1 MKKRIFCL
9 ITLLLTMATQ
19 GAWAEWTGGTY
30 TATANETRG
39 SITVTYNATL
49 FINEGVTVTVNGN
62 ENRIGINI
70 KEGCTLTIAGPGTLV
85 VKGADGNGA
94 YIGDYGAGFGGNG
107 YTAISGSIIVQGA
120 TVNVTGG
127 HGNNGP
133 DKSDQENAYNGG
145 NGGAAFSGAV
155 TIHSG
160 TINAHGGN
168 GGAGGHNFG
177 YLYGGAG
184 GNGGNAFTGTLT
196 YYGGTVNAQGGG
208 FGTGGSNSNNEQSG
222 NGTEGKA
229 FASSVNFQNTPTTL
243 TDGSSNIEQ
252 TAETNH
258 KTVNIS
264 GSDVPVLPSA
274 DASGDYLISSIYDW
288 NTFANAVSTGATFS
302 GKTVKLAND
311 LSGVTMKAG
320 SDTKPF
326 SGTFDGQEHT
336 LTVNITSLG
345 SAAPFAKV
353 DGATIQKLIVAGSV
367 TTSMTD
373 GADHTAGLIGKADG
387 TVTVNDVRVSA
398 TVTGLTYY
406 SGFIANGGS
415 STINMTGC
423 VFDGQLM
430 EKTAGE
436 TQYAGG
442 FIGWGGNMTI
452 TMNDCLFAGTSTI
465 AASGSGAR
473 NFLPVGFYGTYNT
486 SLGSLNLNNVYTT
499 APSATHDF
507 PNHGAAL
514 SNGEKQAYS
523 ITAADANVTT
533 LAISGNAVANY
544 TVSGLK
550 RYASGIEY
558 GSTLYA
564 ANGESVSL
572 TLAHADAEAGQHFS
586 SYAVSGGGSL
596 TAQTETSATLS
607 MTDANQTIS
616 AEYADNASHNVS
628 FVITETGWS
637 TTPSGTAREG
647 ETVTVSYTGKHKV
660 KIVEVKDKGAQLST
674 ISEVTMTG
682 TKDGDT
688 YSYSGTF
695 TMSTVDMYVQNLL
708 YYKLGAEETLADYQT
723 TYNNQTTGNDKYYF
737 LDRTLTK
744 NVWNTFSSPF
754 AIASGDMEKYF
765 GAGTKVRKLDNTT
778 IDGNLLN
785 LNFVN
790 ASSIEAG
797 KPYIVKPTAAN
808 VDFSADGKEF
818 EGVNLSPAS
827 ASPDNTTYVNFV
839 PTVGKT
845 TVTGNVED
853 ILMMT
858 IEGKLA
864 HPTAVGDM
872 KGFRG
877 YFVMHDAPVGAR
889 AFRID
894 FGDGESTGIIPIRME
909 NGSTKADGMTF
920 DLQGRKVTQP
930 TKKGIYIQNG
940 KKVIVK

>member
-9 ITLLLTMATQ
+9 ITLLLTMAAQ

-49 FINEGVTVTVNGN
+49 FINEGVTVTVKGN

-70 KEGCTLTIAGPGTLV
+70 IGGSTLTIAGPGTLV

-94 YIGDYGAGFGGNG
+94 YTGEYGVIYGGNG

-127 HGNNGP
+127 HGNKGP
-133 DKSDQENAYNGG
+133 DTSDHENAGNGG

-168 GGAGGHNFG
+168 GGAGGNNFG

-208 FGTGGSNSNNEQSG
+208 FGTGGSNHNTNVQSG

-243 TDGSSNIEQ
+243 TDGSSNIAQ
-252 TAETNH
+252 TAVTNP

-353 DGATIQKLIVAGSV
+353 DGATIQKLIVTGSV

-373 GADHTAGLIGKADG
+373 GADHTAGLIGKAAG

-406 SGFIANGGS
+406 SGFIADGGS

-452 TMNDCLFAGTSTI
+452 TMTDCLFAGTSTI

-473 NFLPVGFYGTYNT
+473 NFHPVGFYGTYNT
-486 SLGSLNLNNVYTT
+486 SLGSLTLNNVYTT

-533 LAISGNAVANY
+533 LANNGSVVTDYA
-544 TVSGLK
+544 TSGLK
-550 RYASGIEY
+550 RYDAGIMF
-558 GSTLYA
+558 GTTLYA
-564 ANGESVSL
+564 GDSEEVQ
-572 TLAHADAEAGQHFS
+572 LALGHKAVEAGQHFTG
-586 SYAVSGGGSL
+586 YTVSGGGSF
-596 TAQTETSATLS
+596 TEQTETSATLT
-607 MTDANQTIS
+607 MTAANQTIS
-616 AEYADNASHNVS
+616 ANYADNPAYEVVFANPSA
-628 FVITETGWS
+628 TAEGWS
-637 TTPSGTAREG
+637 ITPSGSVREG
-647 ETVTVSYTGKHKV
+647 ETVTVSYQGEHKV
-660 KIVEVKDKGAQLST
+660 KSVVVSRAFKKAADATATDLGKLICTDGHIHADDGNTEDPDCTKERVAIIAYVGSDNGESAPYNHGLALAMSDASEYSQWST
-674 ISEVTMTG
+674 LFSKAHSYAPSNSNSFTSE
-682 TKDGDT
+682 
-688 YSYSGTF
+688 SGLQ
-695 TMSTVDMYVQNLL
+695 YN
-708 YYKLGAEETLADYQT
+708 TLHNTDIDDYPAFQ
-723 TYNNQTTGNDKYYF
+723 
-737 LDRTLTK
+737 
-744 NVWNTFSSPF
+744 V
-754 AIASGDMEKYF
+754 AIANNGTVTPTGCSSWFLASAYQWVKMTAGVGGYNQLGLVESVGYWSSTEYSDYHSAWLFKSGD
-765 GAGTKVRKLDNTT
+765 GTWENDLKESDYHVR
-778 IDGNLLN
+778 
-785 LNFVN
+785 
-790 ASSIEAG
+790 AC
-797 KPYIVKPTAAN
+797 
-808 VDFSADGKEF
+808 
-818 EGVNLSPAS
+818 
-827 ASPDNTTYVNFV
+827 
-839 PTVGKT
+839 
-845 TVTGNVED
+845 
-853 ILMMT
+853 
-858 IEGKLA
+858 LA
-864 HPTAVGDM
+864 
-872 KGFRG
+872 F
-877 YFVMHDAPVGAR
+877 
-889 AFRID
+889 
-894 FGDGESTGIIPIRME
+894 
-909 NGSTKADGMTF
+909 
-920 DLQGRKVTQP
+920 
-930 TKKGIYIQNG
+930 
-940 KKVIVK
+940 

>member
-1 MKKRIFCL
+1 MKKKVLFMFA
-9 ITLLLTMATQ
+9 LLLTAVTQ
-19 GAWAEWTGGTY
+19 EARAEWNGGTY

-49 FINEGVTVTVNGN
+49 FINEGVTVTVKGN
-62 ENRIGINI
+62 ENSSGINI
-70 KEGCTLTIAGPGTLV
+70 IGGSTLTIAGPGTLV

-94 YIGDYGAGFGGNG
+94 YTGDYGAGFGGNG

-127 HGNNGP
+127 QGNNGP
-133 DKSDQENAYNGG
+133 DKSGQENGYNGG

-160 TINAHGGN
+160 TINAWGGN
-168 GGAGGHNFG
+168 GGAGGNHYG
-177 YLYGGAG
+177 DLYGGAG

-208 FGTGGSNSNNEQSG
+208 FGTGGSNNNVQSG

-252 TAETNH
+252 DAVTNP

-326 SGTFDGQEHT
+326 CGTFDGQEHT

-353 DGATIQKLIVAGSV
+353 DGATIQKLIVTGSV

-373 GADHTAGLIGKADG
+373 GADHTAGLIGKAAG

-406 SGFIANGGS
+406 GGFIGHGGN

-423 VFDGQLM
+423 VFDGTLT
-430 EKTAGE
+430 ENADGS
-436 TQYAGG
+436 TQHAGG
-442 FIGWGGNMTI
+442 LIGWGDNMTI
-452 TMNDCLFAGTSTI
+452 TMSDCLFAGTSTI
-465 AASGSGAR
+465 GTGGSGKR
-473 NFLPVGFYGTYNT
+473 NFHPVGYHCIGNGASVT
-486 SLGSLNLNNVYTT
+486 LGLTNVYYTV
-499 APSATHDF
+499 APSAQTYE
-507 PNHGAAL
+507 NNGVAL
-514 SNGEKQAYS
+514 SNENVKQAYS
-523 ITAADANVTT
+523 ITTTDANVTT
-533 LAISGNAVANY
+533 LAISGKATEYN
-544 TVSGLK
+544 VSNITSYADNKGLK
-550 RYASGIEY
+550 YADCF
-558 GSTLYA
+558 YA
-564 ANGESVSL
+564 GNSESVNL
-572 TLAHADAEAGQHFS
+572 TLSHADAEAGQHFS

-647 ETVTVSYTGKHKV
+647 ETVTVSYEGKHKV
-660 KIVEVKDKGAQLST
+660 KYVVVKPSGAPA
-674 ISEVTMTG
+674 SEASQITMTC
-682 TKDGDT
+682 TKTGDT

-695 TMSTVDMYVQNLL
+695 TMGTNNMDVSNAL
-708 YYKLGAEETLADYQT
+708 YYKLGAEETLADYQATYSHQT
-723 TYNNQTTGNDKYYF
+723 TYEYKYYF

-744 NVWNTFSSPF
+744 DVWNTFVSPF

-765 GAGTKVRKLDNTT
+765 GAGAKVRKLGSTT
-778 IDGNLLN
+778 IEEGNILT

-808 VDFSADGKEF
+808 VDFSDDGKEF

-845 TVTGNVED
+845 AVTGNVED

-858 IEGKLA
+858 IEGKLV

-877 YFVMHDAPVGAR
+877 YFVMHDAPASAR
-889 AFRID
+889 AFSIN
-894 FGDGESTGIIPIRME
+894 FGDGETTGIIPIRTE
-909 NGSTKADGMTF
+909 NGSTNAEGIY

-930 TKKGIYIQNG
+930 TKGIFIQNG
-940 KKVIVK
+940 RKVIIK

>member
-1 MKKRIFCL
+1 MKKKVLFMFA
-9 ITLLLTMATQ
+9 LLLTAVTQ
-19 GAWAEWTGGTY
+19 EARAEWNGGTY

-49 FINEGVTVTVNGN
+49 FINEGVTVTVKGN
-62 ENRIGINI
+62 ENSSGINI
-70 KEGCTLTIAGPGTLV
+70 IGGSTLTIAGPGTLV

-94 YIGDYGAGFGGNG
+94 YTGDYGAGFGGNG

-127 HGNNGP
+127 HGNKGP
-133 DKSDQENAYNGG
+133 DKSGQENGYNGG

-160 TINAHGGN
+160 TINAYGGN
-168 GGAGGHNFG
+168 GGAGGNNFG
-177 YLYGGAG
+177 DLYGGAG

-208 FGTGGSNSNNEQSG
+208 FGTGGSNNNVQSG

-252 TAETNH
+252 DAVTNP

-353 DGATIQKLIVAGSV
+353 DGATIQKLIVTGSV

-373 GADHTAGLIGKADG
+373 GADHTAGLIGKAAG

-406 SGFIANGGS
+406 GGFIGHGGN

-452 TMNDCLFAGTSTI
+452 TMTDCLFAGTSTI

-473 NFLPVGFYGTYNT
+473 NFHPVGFYGTYNT
-486 SLGSLNLNNVYTT
+486 SLGSLTLNNVYTT
-499 APSATHDF
+499 APSATQDF
-507 PNHGAAL
+507 PNYGAAL

-550 RYASGIEY
+550 RYAAGIEY
-558 GSTLYA
+558 GSTFYA

-616 AEYADNASHNVS
+616 AVYADNASHNVS
-628 FVITETGWS
+628 FVIAETGWS

-647 ETVTVSYTGKHKV
+647 ETVTVSYQGEHKV
-660 KIVEVKDKGAQLST
+660 KYVVVKPSGAPA
-674 ISEVTMTG
+674 SEASQITMTC
-682 TKDGDT
+682 TKTGDT

-695 TMSTVDMYVQNLL
+695 TMGTNNMDVSNAL

-723 TYNNQTTGNDKYYF
+723 TYSHQTTYEYKYYF

-744 NVWNTFSSPF
+744 DVWNTFVSPF

-765 GAGTKVRKLDNTT
+765 GAGAKVRKLGSTT
-778 IDGNLLN
+778 IKEGNILT

-808 VDFSADGKEF
+808 VDFSDDGKEF

-845 TVTGNVED
+845 AVTGNVED

-858 IEGKLA
+858 IEGKLV

-877 YFVMHDAPVGAR
+877 YFVMHDAPASAR
-889 AFRID
+889 AFSIN
-894 FGDGESTGIIPIRME
+894 FGDGETTGIIPIRTE
-909 NGSTKADGMTF
+909 NGSTNAEGIY

-930 TKKGIYIQNG
+930 TKGIYIQSG
-940 KKVIVK
+940 RKVIIK

>member
-1 MKKRIFCL
+1 MKKRFSYL
-9 ITLLLTMATQ
+9 LVLLLTMVTQ
-19 GAWAEWTGGTY
+19 GTWAKWTGGTY
-30 TATANETRG
+30 TASANETLDA
-39 SITVTYNATL
+39 ITVSGDAML
-49 FINEGVTVTVNGN
+49 IINDGVTVTVNG
-62 ENRIGINI
+62 GI
-70 KEGCTLTIAGPGTLV
+70 KVTSGTLTIVGHGTLV
-85 VKGADGNGA
+85 VNGEKGKDGLSLNDPDGA
-94 YIGDYGAGFGGNG
+94 TGGA
-107 YTAISGSIIVQGA
+107 AISGNIIVRGA
-120 TVNVTGG
+120 TVNANGGVGGTGTSTYFYGYAG
-127 HGNNGP
+127 HGGT
-133 DKSDQENAYNGG
+133 
-145 NGGAAFSGAV
+145 GGAAFSDAV
-155 TIHSG
+155 TIYSG
-160 TINAHGGN
+160 TITAKGGTGGN
-168 GGAGGHNFG
+168 GGKNDGGFG
-177 YLYGGAG
+177 GTGGTG
-184 GNGGNAFTGTLT
+184 GIAFTGTLT
-196 YYGGTVNAQGGG
+196 YYGGTVNANGGEG
-208 FGTGGSNSNNEQSG
+208 GTGG
-222 NGTEGKA
+222 NGHDANGGTYGPGKA
-229 FASSVNFQNTPTTL
+229 FANSVSFQKTPTTL
-243 TDGSSNIEQ
+243 TNGSSTISQ
-252 TAETNH
+252 SDVTNH
-258 KTVNIS
+258 TTVNIS
-264 GSDVPVLPSA
+264 GSGVAQQLPPT
-274 DASGDYLISSIYDW
+274 DNTGTYLISSTYDW
-288 NTFANAVSTGATFS
+288 ITFADAVNTCTTTF
-302 GKTVKLAND
+302 GNKTVKLTAD
-311 LSGVTMKAG
+311 ISGVTTMVG
-320 SDTKPF
+320 TGDYPF
-326 SGTFDGQEHT
+326 AGTFDGDGHT
-336 LTVNITSLG
+336 LTVNITSSG
-345 SAAPFAKV
+345 AAALFGKV
-353 DGATIQKLIVAGSV
+353 GNATIKNLHVAGSV
-367 TTSMTD
+367 KTTMTD
-373 GADHTAGLIGKADG
+373 GADHTGGLISRAGG
-387 TVTVNDVRVSA
+387 SVTIENVRFSA

-406 SGFIANGGS
+406 SGFIGNGNRDDVS
-415 STINMTGC
+415 IVTTIKMTGC
-423 VFDGQLM
+423 VFDGQLT
-430 EKTAGE
+430 ENVAGK

-452 TMNDCLFAGTSTI
+452 TMTNCLFAGTSTI

-473 NFLPVGFYGTYNT
+473 NFHPVGFYGTYNT
-486 SLGSLNLNNVYTT
+486 SLGSLTLNNVYTT
-499 APSATHDF
+499 APSATQDF
-507 PNHGAAL
+507 PNYGAAL
-514 SNGEKQAYS
+514 SSGEKQAYS

-550 RYASGIEY
+550 RYAAGIEY
-558 GSTLYA
+558 GSTFYA

-586 SYAVSGGGSL
+586 NYAVSGGGSL

-607 MTDANQTIS
+607 MTAANQTIS
-616 AEYADNASHNVS
+616 AVYADNASHNVS

-647 ETVTVSYTGKHKV
+647 ETVTVSYTGNNKV

-723 TYNNQTTGNDKYYF
+723 TYNNQTTGNDKFFF

-744 NVWNTFSSPF
+744 DVWNTFVSPF

-765 GAGTKVRKLDNTT
+765 GAGAKVRKLGSTT
-778 IDGNLLN
+778 IKEGNILT

-808 VDFSADGKEF
+808 VDFSDDGKEF

-845 TVTGNVED
+845 AVTGNVED

-858 IEGKLA
+858 IEGKLV

-889 AFRID
+889 AFSIN
-894 FGDGESTGIIPIRME
+894 FGDGETTGIIPIRTE
-909 NGSTKADGMTF
+909 NGSTNAEGIY

-940 KKVIVK
+940 KKVIIK